1 MSVNAREEKNFS
13 VELSRWNPSG
23 INPSAE
29 IALPAT
35 PYELADAL
43 ERAGTAGDTV
53 YSVEVLSCQLGY
65 LPQFITPDA
74 NLHELNHLARR
85 LPALSEWELDCFE
98 GMVMMDAVQTQYAP
112 IPLER
117 LINMTHSM
125 AHCQV
130 AYEAHDD
137 ASLGKFYAD
146 NDFVPAL
153 EKVSDEVY
161 AYLDFGKIGREM
173 REGEGGVFTPHGYVV
188 QNGEIAV
195 CYHSG
200 DAIPLEKP
208 DYAVLLRVIKGY
220 FSGPAQDSEPAVY
233 LKLPAGDGAL
243 MKAMDA
249 VGAA

>member
-65 LPQFITPDA
+65 LPQFIQPDI
-74 NLHELNHLARR
+74 NLHELNHLAQR
-85 LPALSEWELDCFE
+85 LSSLSAWELDCFE

-112 IPLER
+112 IPVER
-117 LINMTHSM
+117 LINMTHSTE
-125 AHCQV
+125 HCQI

-137 ASLGKFYAD
+137 SSLGKFYAD

-153 EKVSDEVY
+153 EKVSDEV
-161 AYLDFGKIGREM
+161 
-173 REGEGGVFTPHGYVV
+173 
-188 QNGEIAV
+188 
-195 CYHSG
+195 
-200 DAIPLEKP
+200 
-208 DYAVLLRVIKGY
+208 
-220 FSGPAQDSEPAVY
+220 
-233 LKLPAGDGAL
+233 
-243 MKAMDA
+243 
-249 VGAA
+249 